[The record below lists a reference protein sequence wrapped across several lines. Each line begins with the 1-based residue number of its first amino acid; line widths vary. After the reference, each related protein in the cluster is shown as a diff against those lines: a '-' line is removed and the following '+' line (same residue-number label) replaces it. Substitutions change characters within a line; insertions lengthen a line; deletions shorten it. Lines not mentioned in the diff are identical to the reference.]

1 MSHLPRAILA
11 EQQAQLV
18 RALVANGPCPEG
30 VDPGKV
36 ESIRKSL
43 LRKRKKEVGEAWPI
57 LEHSRPDRWGREFLE
72 YASQNP
78 PPVGGPVEDGRRFL
92 LQLSAKSSDSW
103 MHLALAERDLVHPE
117 KVCAWVFRKIPG
129 TLKWVIGLSVRGR
142 IRLLKLAP

>member
-1 MSHLPRAILA
+1 MSQLPRAILA

-30 VDPGKV
+30 VDPGRV

-57 LEHSRPDRWGREFLE
+57 LERNRPDRWGREFLE

-92 LQLSAKSSDSW
+92 HQLAGKSSDSW
-103 MHLALAERDLVHPE
+103 IHLALAERDLGDSE
-117 KVCAWVFRKIPG
+117 KVCVWVFRKNPG
-129 TLKWVIGLSVRGR
+129 AWKWVVGFSVCRR
-142 IRLLKLAP
+142 IWFLKQVP